1 MSIDQSKPLIL
12 IAEDDKVTS
21 AILAKRLENA
31 GYLVMTTTTGTQA
44 VEACCKEQPQLV
56 LMDASMPDLD
66 GFEACRQLKNH
77 SNPQIN
83 TIPIIIVTALDD
95 QSVIDKTFSAGA
107 EDYIQKPVNWN
118 LLEHRL
124 KVLIQKITAEK
135 SLRESESKFQAIA
148 ESANDAI
155 VTANHLGEII
165 FWNRAASVVFGYTE
179 NEILGHSINKLIPDE
194 YLNKHL
200 QGFARANATKN
211 PKLFNQPLQAKGM
224 KKNGTIFPVELSLS
238 TWRSNHQQFFSCFL
252 RDISERIKKQKELNK
267 LSTAVKQSPNLVVM
281 TNIEGLVEYIN
292 PQVEKITG
300 YKKEELIGKHI
311 SLLRSS
317 LNSLTDHPEVWEQ
330 LKQGR
335 AWNGSLQNKKKN
347 GELYW
352 VRETITPIND
362 EVGLA
367 THFISTQEDITEERK
382 IAKDNAY
389 RASHDPLTGL
399 INRYEFELHLDA
411 LLRSTEERETHALCF
426 IDLDHFKNVN
436 DTAGH
441 LAGDEL
447 LRQLSSLMKQVGRKH
462 DKLARLGGDEFA
474 LVLPHCEQAK
484 ALQIA
489 EVLRQS
495 ISEFQLVWDKKT
507 LKVGSS
513 IGVVTIKKGD
523 QASQVLKLADTACYA
538 AKNTGRNKVYLFRK
552 DDKYL
557 NKKTEERQWLTKI
570 EDALVSNQ
578 FALYAQKIVSL
589 DPAFSIPKYEVLLRL
604 VDKDKSI
611 IPPGVF
617 LPAAERFNLATKID
631 CWVIEHTLLWFNEH
645 KAILDELE
653 SFSINLSGQ
662 SLADASLLPFIIKL
676 INRLKFPTDKLVFEI
691 TETSAINNLSQA
703 QSLISGLQ
711 KIGVRFSLDDFGSG
725 LSSFAYLKNLPVE
738 FLKID
743 GMFVKDIEKDPI
755 DRAMVKSI
763 NEIGQ
768 VMGKKTIAEF
778 VEDQK
783 IVDILK
789 EIGVDYAQ
797 GYHYSKPSPFI
808 EIFNI

>member
-1 MSIDQSKPLIL
+1 MSIYISKPLIL
-12 IAEDDKVTS
+12 VAEDDKITS
-21 AILAKRLENA
+21 TILTKRLENA
-31 GYLVMTTTTGTQA
+31 GYLVITATTGTQ
-44 VEACCKEQPQLV
+44 VIEQCCKQQPQLV
-56 LMDASMPDLD
+56 LMDASMPELD
-66 GFEACRQLKNH
+66 GFEACQRLKNH
-77 SNPQIN
+77 SNPLIN
-83 TIPIIIVTALDD
+83 TIPIIIVTGLED
-95 QSVIDKTFSAGA
+95 QSVIDNAFKAGA

-124 KVLIQKITAEK
+124 KILIQKIDAEK

-155 VTANHLGEII
+155 ITANHLGEIT
-165 FWNRAASVVFGYTE
+165 FWNRAACVVFGYTE
-179 NEILGHSINKLIPDE
+179 TEILGDTINKLIPKE
-194 YLNKHL
+194 FLSKHL
-200 QGFARANATKN
+200 QGFSRANKTINSLPCK
-211 PKLFNQPLQAKGM
+211 QTLQVKGI
-224 KKNGTIFPVELSLS
+224 KKNGTTFPIELLLS
-238 TWRSNHQQFFSCFL
+238 TWTSNDQQFFSCFL
-252 RDISERIKKQKELNK
+252 RDISEQLNKQKELNK

-281 TNIEGLVEYIN
+281 TNIEGIVEYVN
-292 PQVEKITG
+292 PRVEAITG
-300 YKKEELIGKHI
+300 YKKENIIGKNI
-311 SLLRSS
+311 SLLRSG
-317 LNSLTDHPEVWEQ
+317 LNKLTDNPEVWEQ
-330 LKQGR
+330 LKQGI

-352 VRETITPIND
+352 VRETVTPIND
-362 EVGLA
+362 DEGLA
-367 THFISTQEDITEERK
+367 THFISTQEDITKERK

-399 INRYEFELHLDA
+399 INRYEFELHLEA
-411 LLRSTEERETHALCF
+411 LLRNTEDMETHALCF
-426 IDLDHFKNVN
+426 IDLDHFKVVN

-447 LRQLSSLMKQVGRKH
+447 LRQLSTLMKQVGRKH

-474 LVLPHCEQAK
+474 LVLPHCEQDK

-489 EVLRQS
+489 EILRRC
-495 ISEFQLVWDKKT
+495 ISEYQLVWDNKT

-523 QASQVLKLADTACYA
+523 QATQVLKLADTACYA
-538 AKNTGRNKVYLFRK
+538 AKNTGRNKVYLFSEN
-552 DDKYL
+552 DKYL
-557 NKKTEERQWLTKI
+557 NEKTEERQWVTKI

-589 DPAFSIPKYEVLLRL
+589 GPTFSMPKYEVLLRL

-617 LPAAERFNLATKID
+617 LPVAERFNLATKID
-631 CWVIEHTLLWFNEH
+631 CWVIEQTLLWFNDH
-645 KAILDELE
+645 NSILEELE

-662 SLADASLLPFIIKL
+662 SLADASLQPFIINL

-711 KIGVRFSLDDFGSG
+711 NIGVRFSLDDFGSG

-743 GMFVKDIEKDPI
+743 GMFVKDIENDPI

-783 IVDILK
+783 IVAILK
-789 EIGVDYAQ
+789 EIGVDFAQ
-797 GYHYSKPSPFI
+797 GYHYSKPSPI
-808 EIFNI
+808 NEIFKI